1 MLCFQRVASESVQVF
16 LVLTSKIGSLR
27 EALQISL
34 SLGPGGIFFKCSLS
48 SINLVSNF
56 VKDKVG
62 GWFILVSCVMADSN
76 KTNCLSKVLIA
87 LREAGDLVIEISIIG
102 LSSFLSSSLL
112 YSG

>member
-27 EALQISL
+27 ETLQISCRRQ
-34 SLGPGGIFFKCSLS
+34 GIFFKCSLS